1 MERSSKPARRTHSSA
16 RCCPRYRLPRTR
28 ADGGGRRICL
38 HSARSITLPWTW
50 RDGLARRETEREARQ
65 KAEGG
70 RRPSHAAYHQDWRKG
85 DLSKESILNRGV
97 CTALTRRQSLHLQ
110 TCISFLL
117 ALAPRPCP
125 QPRSLP
131 PPSQSASAEQSRS
144 VGRSSGYECM
154 SDGLCVGGD
163 DGAAKSSSSSSSRL
177 N

>member
-1 MERSSKPARRTHSSA
+1 MFRNDAS
-16 RCCPRYRLPRTR
+16 YDLPRRKGLSLSDRSGEELQTSATHTQLSQVLPAISAP
-28 ADGGGRRICL
+28 ADAGGGGRRICL

-144 VGRSSGYECM
+144 VGRPVM
-154 SDGLCVGGD
+154 SV
-163 DGAAKSSSSSSSRL
+163 
-177 N
+177 